1 MSKSKSAA
9 KRDAARD
16 RARRKGERKKEKMQA
31 AEILKRIAAKAR
43 DIDELLDGVTDCL
56 WAEYP
61 PFLAIAYLVNKK
73 NFTKQQISMDVYAT
87 SCTYTLRNGDTDVSI
102 WVDYSDRFEKF
113 VMYISKD
120 AKTGSHARST
130 ALVTTN

>member
-16 RARRKGERKKEKMQA
+16 RARRKGERKKQKMEA

-43 DIDELLDGVTDCL
+43 AIDELLNGVTDCL

-73 NFTKQQISMDVYAT
+73 NFTRDHILMDVYAT
-87 SCTYTLRNGDTDVSI
+87 SCTYTLRSGPVDVSI
-102 WVDYSDRFEKF
+102 WVDYNDGFEKF
-113 VMYISKD
+113 VMYVSRD
-120 AKTGSHARST
+120 GKTGSHARNTAIVST
-130 ALVTTN
+130 N